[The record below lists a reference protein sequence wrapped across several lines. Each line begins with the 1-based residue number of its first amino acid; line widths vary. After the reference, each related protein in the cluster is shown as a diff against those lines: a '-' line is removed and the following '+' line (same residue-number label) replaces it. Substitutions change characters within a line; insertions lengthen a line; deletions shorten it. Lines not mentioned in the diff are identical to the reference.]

1 MKIIKNIPELLA
13 HELIEADESAQ
24 IKLVAREHSIAITP
38 EIMASIKVFDNSDPI
53 FAQYVPQKEELEIS
67 QYEAFDPIADDAHSP
82 LNGLVHR
89 YKSRA
94 LLKLTN
100 ACPAYCRFCFRREMV
115 GRENAKILSDN
126 EIDAIIEYLGA
137 HKEIN
142 EVIFSGGDSLAIG
155 HLRLAKIANAI
166 GKISNIKILRIHSR
180 VPIIMPEIIDDEL
193 IGAIKMANLPI
204 FMVLHIN
211 HYNEFTPNVKNA
223 IHKLK
228 QSGITLLSQSV
239 LLRGVN
245 DDAQILADSF
255 NAFLENG
262 IKPYYLHH
270 PDLARGTGHFQLNPI
285 EGMEI
290 FNQVRSLIS
299 GIGLPKYVLD
309 IPGGFGKVELNNE
322 NLRQKPDGHFEIKD
336 INSIWHYYPNIRL

>member
-1 MKIIKNIPELLA
+1 
-13 HELIEADESAQ
+13 
-24 IKLVAREHSIAITP
+24 
-38 EIMASIKVFDNSDPI
+38 MASIKVFDDRDPV
-53 FAQYVPQKEELEIS
+53 FKQYGPQKEELEIG
-67 QYEAFDPIADDAHSP
+67 QYEIFDPIADNEHSP

-115 GRENAKILSDN
+115 GRENAKILSDH

-155 HLRLAKIANAI
+155 HVRLAKIAKAI
-166 GKISNIKILRIHSR
+166 GEISNIKILRIHSR
-180 VPIIMPEIIDDEL
+180 VPIIMPDIVDDEL
-193 IGAIKMANLPI
+193 IGELKHANLPI

-211 HYNEFTPNVKNA
+211 HYNEITPDVKSA
-223 IHKLK
+223 IEKLRNN
-228 QSGITLLSQSV
+228 GITLLSQSV

-245 DDAQILADSF
+245 DNAQILADSF

-285 EGMEI
+285 EGMAI
-290 FNQVRSLIS
+290 FEQLKSLIS
-299 GIGLPKYVLD
+299 GLGLPKYVLD
-309 IPGGFGKVELNNE
+309 IPGGFGKVELNSA

-336 INSIWHYYPNIRL
+336 SQSNWHFYPNIRL

>member
-1 MKIIKNIPELLA
+1 MANNLIDAKQSA
-13 HELIEADESAQ
+13 LIEA
-24 IKLVAREHSIAITP
+24 VAKEHSIAITP
-38 EIMASIKVFDNSDPI
+38 QIMASIKVFDDRDPV
-53 FAQYVPQKEELEIS
+53 FKQYVPQKEELEIS
-67 QYEAFDPIADDAHSP
+67 QYEIFDPIADNEHSP

-115 GRENAKILSDN
+115 GRENAKILSDH

-155 HLRLAKIANAI
+155 HVRLAKIAKAI
-166 GKISNIKILRIHSR
+166 GEISNIKILRIHSR
-180 VPIIMPEIIDDEL
+180 VPIIMPDIVDDEL
-193 IGAIKMANLPI
+193 IGALKQANLPI

-211 HYNEFTPNVKNA
+211 HYNEITPDVKSA
-223 IHKLK
+223 IEKLRNN
-228 QSGITLLSQSV
+228 GITLLSQSV

-245 DDAQILADSF
+245 DNAQILADSF

-285 EGMEI
+285 EGMAI
-290 FNQVRSLIS
+290 FEQLKSLIS
-299 GIGLPKYVLD
+299 GLGLPKYVLD
-309 IPGGFGKVELNNE
+309 IPGGFGKVELNSA

-336 INSIWHYYPNIRL
+336 SQSNWHFYPNIRL